1 MFSEKWKKEIF
12 TIPNLLSLF
21 RILLIPVYVNLYL
34 EAKEDHQYLLAGSVL
49 ALSCLTDL
57 ADGIIARNFHMISNV
72 GKVLDPLAD
81 KLTQLALILSLTARF
96 RGLYP
101 VLGLFLVKEFFQ
113 GGAFLFF
120 AQKGKVLPGAL
131 WAGKLCTTVLF
142 SSLILLVMFPRIPDN
157 AVTVL
162 TLVDAGFLLYSF
174 GSYFAAYF
182 GKETCLTDLNQ
193 N

>member
-34 EAKEDHQYLLAGSVL
+34 EAKEDYQYLLAGSVL

-81 KLTQLALILSLTARF
+81 KLTQP
-96 RGLYP
+96 GDPVPYP
-101 VLGLFLVKEFFQ
+101 HWISYE
-113 GGAFLFF
+113 
-120 AQKGKVLPGAL
+120 
-131 WAGKLCTTVLF
+131 
-142 SSLILLVMFPRIPDN
+142 SSW
-157 AVTVL
+157 
-162 TLVDAGFLLYSF
+162 
-174 GSYFAAYF
+174 
-182 GKETCLTDLNQ
+182 Q
-193 N
+193 